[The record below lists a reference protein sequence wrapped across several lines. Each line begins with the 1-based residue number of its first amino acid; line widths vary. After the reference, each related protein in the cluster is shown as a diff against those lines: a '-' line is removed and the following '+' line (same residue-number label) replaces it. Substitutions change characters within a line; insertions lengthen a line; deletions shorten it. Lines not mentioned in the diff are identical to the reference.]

1 MLKAKIKPP
10 KNKKIFLFAKGKA
23 VSEKE
28 EIPNIGKKI
37 RGNRAVIK
45 SGIASVA
52 HNNAIKKPT
61 AATLHASIDKPSGF
75 G

>member
-1 MLKAKIKPP
+1 MKPP
-10 KNKKIFLFAKGKA
+10 RNKKIFLFEKGKA
-23 VSEKE
+23 ASEKE
-28 EIPNIGKKI
+28 ETPNIGKKI
-37 RGNRAVIK
+37 RGSRAVIK

-52 HNNAIKKPT
+52 HSNAIRTPT